1 MVNKPILAITP
12 GEPAGIGPDL
22 CLQLLQRPLPCPV
35 VVIADPDMLQQRAE
49 ILGLAFDY
57 TPWTSH
63 HRRDRA
69 YYVAEV
75 SLPGPT
81 VAGKLDPNHAQYVLQ
96 TLQRAASGCLSGEF
110 SGLVTGPVHKGNIN
124 DAGFPFSGHTEYLAN
139 LGNSQ
144 QVVMMLAD
152 DHMRVALATTHIPL
166 SKVSNSINQELLIS
180 VLRVLDQG
188 LKQQFAIPQ
197 PRILVCGLNPH
208 AGESGHL
215 GNEEM
220 MVIAPAIQ
228 ILQQE
233 GLRLTGPVS
242 ADTAFLQQALRNT
255 DAILAMYHDQG
266 LPVIKH
272 GGFGNIVN
280 ITLGLPFI
288 RTSVD
293 HGTALSL
300 AGSGNI
306 DSGSMQS
313 ALDMAYRLTQHDT
326 AQTA

>member
-35 VVIADPDMLQQRAE
+35 VLVADPDMLQQRAE
-49 ILGLAFDY
+49 TLGLPFDY
-57 TPWTSH
+57 TPWT
-63 HRRDRA
+63 HRHRQDRA
-69 YYVAEV
+69 YYIAEV
-75 SLPGPT
+75 SLAGPT
-81 VAGKLDPNHAQYVLQ
+81 VAGKLNPDHAQYVLQ

-124 DAGFPFSGHTEYLAN
+124 EAGFCFTGHTEYLAD
-139 LGNSQ
+139 LGNSK
-144 QVVMMLAD
+144 QVVMMLAND
-152 DHMRVALATTHIPL
+152 SMRVALATTHIPL
-166 SKVSNSINQELLIS
+166 AKVSNSISQELLIS

-188 LKQQFAIPQ
+188 LKKQFGIPQ

-215 GNEEM
+215 GDEEIK
-220 MVIAPAIQ
+220 VIAPAIQ
-228 ILQQE
+228 ALQQE
-233 GLRLTGPVS
+233 GMNLTGPVS
-242 ADTAFLQQALRNT
+242 ADTAFLKQQLANT
-255 DAILAMYHDQG
+255 DAVLAMYHDQG

-272 GGFGNIVN
+272 SGFGNIIN

-293 HGTALSL
+293 HGTALAL

-306 DSGSMQS
+306 DSGSMLS
-313 ALDMAYRLTQHDT
+313 ALDMAYRLTQHDI